1 MDTARRR
8 GVDSAGVDAARF
20 GCQFWLGNRRI
31 TSGGTH
37 EFDAVSGQDGIY
49 ASISTSRL
57 RNAAGKIGAGKVC
70 KIRSDLFFLLL
81 ATASRRLCVL
91 TEEDMFEFWF
101 KERQNGRVPESIEFQ
116 YVELPFN
123 LRRKL
128 EDSRRIASDEVSP
141 R

>member
-1 MDTARRR
+1 
-8 GVDSAGVDAARF
+8 
-20 GCQFWLGNRRI
+20 
-31 TSGGTH
+31 
-37 EFDAVSGQDGIY
+37 
-49 ASISTSRL
+49 
-57 RNAAGKIGAGKVC
+57 
-70 KIRSDLFFLLL
+70 
-81 ATASRRLCVL
+81 
-91 TEEDMFEFWF
+91 MFEFWF